1 MRFFLVL
8 LIFLA
13 ACNSEIPDD
22 VLPPD
27 KMQQVMW
34 DMMLADEMILQY
46 KMTDSSFA
54 RAAKQSRYY
63 QAIFRIHNTTEET
76 FKKSTKFYMEHPALF
91 KPILDS
97 MNAAGDRKQRSIDTT
112 IHVPDSL
119 IKKRS
124 IDSIRKIEVNSSS
137 F

>member
-1 MRFFLVL
+1 MRIFFVL
-8 LIFLA
+8 IIVFLS
-13 ACNSEIPDD
+13 ACSSEIPED

-34 DMMLADEMILQY
+34 DIMLADEMILQY

-63 QAIFRIHNTTEET
+63 QSIFRIHNTSEET

-97 MNAAGDRKQRSIDTT
+97 MNAAGERKQRSIDTT
-112 IHVPDSL
+112 IDVPDSL

-124 IDSIRKIEVNSSS
+124 IDSIRKIEVK
-137 F
+137 